1 MAIRAHIGLKEL
13 CDLSSSV
20 KSFLGPLKSYKFIY
34 DQDTQESS
42 LTCSAFRL
50 LGNLDLTGAVDQLLY
65 ETIQAHHKTY
75 KTGTTSLFFLVGAWS
90 KAVLECLHQGVP
102 VSLIVSIM
110 LEGLNSCIEKV
121 ESLHIEH
128 ECVLVTNLN
137 SSNQILARDESNA
150 CIPSSKNHSVSCI
163 DQPVATSGRHHL
175 NHVPKNRMQMQF
187 THTQTGGL
195 RGQACQMNRLSH
207 SRHFS
212 VSNRSS
218 FHSSESTLPTNN
230 HTLMDLTRSLSHG
243 SLEAMSLV
251 EEAVRHLCVSVE
263 TKSVTK
269 NLFQASWL
277 ELCFLKGQSEAFSY
291 ASLGYTTLV
300 TAENYTLVKS
310 LEGKSLKALLVDG
323 DVAENY
329 RHVGFNKATNVRS
342 IAEFKSEKSDIDL
355 SWINTVCKKIIH
367 AGIDLILVRG
377 DVCQQFMIQC
387 SCRGILVI
395 PHVRQNVLQA
405 FSECTGAELA
415 TYLAQI
421 NCNSIGRNVY
431 ASVCMWGNSIL
442 ECGQRIAVN
451 LKAKCLNF
459 VTVVISC
466 RWSAKEELLED
477 KFWACAYRLHH
488 ALYDQKVF
496 PGGGAVELLCLNHLR
511 KLEEMAGTFSSESKG
526 SYPSSWLSTTAIHY
540 KGYIYKCLA
549 DGFYKY
555 LSVLLCNMG
564 ECSSELEAMT
574 FINNELKNIRDFSSP
589 SSYILNKYVRN
600 LVSVDG
606 QELPSSYRPTV
617 YDNVIPKLEAWR
629 RALHLVLIVLQSDAE
644 IITGSAAHKQT
655 LKGDFITGEHLV
667 L

>member
-1 MAIRAHIGLKEL
+1 MAIGAHIGLKEL

-20 KSFLGPLKSYKFIY
+20 KSFLGPLKSHKFIY

-50 LGNLDLTGAVDQLLY
+50 LGNLHLTGAVGQLLH

-90 KAVLECLHQGVP
+90 KAVLEGLHQGVP
-102 VSLIVSIM
+102 VALIVSIM
-110 LEGLNSCIEKV
+110 QEGLNSCIEIV

-128 ECVLVTNLN
+128 ECVLNLN
-137 SSNQILARDESNA
+137 SSNQILARDISDA
-150 CIPSSKNHSVSCI
+150 CSKNRSVSCI
-163 DQPVATSGRHHL
+163 DQPVATSGFYHSNNL
-175 NHVPKNRMQMQF
+175 PKNRMQMQF
-187 THTQTGGL
+187 PQRGGIG
-195 RGQACQMNRLSH
+195 GQARQMNRLSH

-212 VSNRSS
+212 VSNKSC
-218 FHSSESTLPTNN
+218 FHSSGSTLPTNN

-251 EEAVRHLCVSVE
+251 EEAVRHLCESVE

-269 NLFQASWL
+269 DLFRASRL
-277 ELCFLKGQSEAFSY
+277 ELCFLKGQSEAFSN
-291 ASLGYTTLV
+291 ASLGYTTLLA
-300 TAENYTLVKS
+300 AENCALVKG

-323 DVAENY
+323 EVAENY
-329 RHVGFNKATNVRS
+329 RHVGFIKATNVRA
-342 IAEFKSEKSDIDL
+342 IAEFKSEKSDL
-355 SWINTVCKKIIH
+355 SWINTVCKRIIH
-367 AGIDLILVRG
+367 AGIDIILVRG
-377 DVCQQFMIQC
+377 DVCQQFMIEC

-395 PHVRQNVLQA
+395 PRVRQNVLQA
-405 FSECTGAELA
+405 FSECTGAELV

-421 NCNSIGRNVY
+421 NCNSIGCHVY
-431 ASVCMWGNSIL
+431 VSVCMRGDSIL
-442 ECGQRIAVN
+442 QCGQRIAVN
-451 LKAKCLNF
+451 LKAKGLNF
-459 VTVVISC
+459 VTAVISC
-466 RWSAKEELLED
+466 RWSAKEQLLED
-477 KFWACAYRLHH
+477 EFWACAYRLHH

-496 PGGGAVELLCLNHLR
+496 PGGGAVELLCLHHLR
-511 KLEEMAGTFSSESKG
+511 KLEEMAGTFSPESKG
-526 SYPSSWLSTTAIHY
+526 SYPSSWLSTTAIHS

-549 DGFYKY
+549 DGFCKY
-555 LSVLLCNMG
+555 LSVLFYNMG

-606 QELPSSYRPTV
+606 QELSSSYRPTV

-655 LKGDFITGEHLV
+655 LKGDFITGEHLA